1 MIHIEHFTFNS
12 FQTRCSVVWDDSGV
26 CAFVDPGCAS
36 AAELSRLTAF
46 TASRGLRPAAI
57 MLTHAHFDHIYGV
70 DALVREY
77 GIPVYMH
84 PDEAYTLRNTNPYVC
99 RMYGLPEPETAFAD
113 GLLSGSAGGAASEM
127 GCGPTSEPGCGPIS
141 EPGCGPG
148 DETASGS
155 ACGSVSEKACGPDS
169 EPGCG
174 PGDET
179 ASGPA
184 CGSVNEKACGPTSEP
199 GCGPGDET
207 ASGPACGSVSE
218 KACGPISE
226 PGCGPTSEPGCGSG
240 DETASGPA
248 CGSVSE
254 KACRPDSGLVT
265 VVEGDVIKV
274 GTLRFEVIETPG
286 HTAGGI
292 CLFEREDGVLFTGD
306 TLFAGAIGR
315 TDHPGGDYDQ
325 LMKSILQKLLPL
337 DSPAAPGSDAS
348 GSDTS
353 GSAASGSD
361 TSGSAASGL
370 AASGSP
376 AAPATPAGVTS
387 AGAASAPAPRN
398 ITVVPGHGPCSDLA
412 TEGMTNPF
420 LMPFNEPYED

>member
-127 GCGPTSEPGCGPIS
+127 GCGPIS
-141 EPGCGPG
+141 EPGCGP
-148 DETASGS
+148 AS
-155 ACGSVSEKACGPDS
+155 EL
-169 EPGCG
+169 
-174 PGDET
+174 
-179 ASGPA
+179 
-184 CGSVNEKACGPTSEP
+184 
-199 GCGPGDET
+199 
-207 ASGPACGSVSE
+207 
-218 KACGPISE
+218 
-226 PGCGPTSEPGCGSG
+226 GCGSG

-254 KACRPDSGLVT
+254 KACGPDSGLVT

-337 DSPAAPGSDAS
+337 DSPAAP
-348 GSDTS
+348 
-353 GSAASGSD
+353 
-361 TSGSAASGL
+361 
-370 AASGSP
+370 
-376 AAPATPAGVTS
+376 
-387 AGAASAPAPRN
+387 RN

>member
-127 GCGPTSEPGCGPIS
+127 GCGQASELG
-141 EPGCGPG
+141 
-148 DETASGS
+148 
-155 ACGSVSEKACGPDS
+155 CGPDS
-169 EPGCG
+169 GL
-174 PGDET
+174 
-179 ASGPA
+179 
-184 CGSVNEKACGPTSEP
+184 
-199 GCGPGDET
+199 
-207 ASGPACGSVSE
+207 
-218 KACGPISE
+218 
-226 PGCGPTSEPGCGSG
+226 GCGSG

-254 KACRPDSGLVT
+254 KACGPDSGLVT

-337 DSPAAPGSDAS
+337 DSPAAPGFVVPGSDA
-348 GSDTS
+348 S
-353 GSAASGSD
+353 GSAASGPAASGSD
-361 TSGSAASGL
+361 APGSAASGSV
-370 AASGSP
+370 ASGSP
-376 AAPATPAGVTS
+376 AAPATPAGVTY
-387 AGAASAPAPRN
+387 AGATSAPAPRN

>member
-1 MIHIEHFTFNS
+1 MCVLNDFLMIHIEHFTFNS
-12 FQTRCSVVWDDSGV
+12 FQTRCSVVWDDSGI

-70 DALVREY
+70 DDLVREY

-113 GLLSGSAGGAASEM
+113 GLLSVSAGGAASQ
-127 GCGPTSEPGCGPIS
+127 PGCGPAS
-141 EPGCGPG
+141 EL
-148 DETASGS
+148 
-155 ACGSVSEKACGPDS
+155 
-169 EPGCG
+169 
-174 PGDET
+174 
-179 ASGPA
+179 
-184 CGSVNEKACGPTSEP
+184 

-218 KACGPISE
+218 KACGP
-226 PGCGPTSEPGCGSG
+226 G
-240 DETASGPA
+240 
-248 CGSVSE
+248 
-254 KACRPDSGLVT
+254 SGLVT

-337 DSPAAPGSDAS
+337 DSPAAPGSDTSGPVASGPVAS
-348 GSDTS
+348 GSVASGSVASGPVAS
-353 GSAASGSD
+353 GSAASGP
-361 TSGSAASGL
+361 

-376 AAPATPAGVTS
+376 TAPATPAGATS
-387 AGAASAPAPRN
+387 AGAASAPRN

>member
-1 MIHIEHFTFNS
+1 MCVLNDFLMIHIEHFTFNS

-70 DALVREY
+70 DALIREY

-99 RMYGLPEPETAFAD
+99 RMYGLSEPETAFAD
-113 GLLSGSAGGAASEM
+113 GLLSVSADGATSEM
-127 GCGPTSEPGCGPIS
+127 
-141 EPGCGPG
+141 
-148 DETASGS
+148 
-155 ACGSVSEKACGPDS
+155 
-169 EPGCG
+169 GCG

-184 CGSVNEKACGPTSEP
+184 CGSVNEKACGPDS
-199 GCGPGDET
+199 
-207 ASGPACGSVSE
+207 
-218 KACGPISE
+218 K
-226 PGCGPTSEPGCGSG
+226 PGCGSG

-254 KACRPDSGLVT
+254 KACGPGAGLVT

-348 GSDTS
+348 GSAAS
-353 GSAASGSD
+353 GPVASGPAASGS
-361 TSGSAASGL
+361 SAT
-370 AASGSP
+370 
-376 AAPATPAGVTS
+376 PATPAGVTS